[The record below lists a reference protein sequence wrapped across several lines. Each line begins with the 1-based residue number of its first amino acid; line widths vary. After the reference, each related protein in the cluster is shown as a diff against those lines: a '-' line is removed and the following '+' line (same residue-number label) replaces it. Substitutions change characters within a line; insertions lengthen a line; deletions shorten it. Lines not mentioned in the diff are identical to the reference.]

1 MLKYKTTSHGSFGKV
16 LPRSSARVNRDGS
29 SAPIYKGYSHENTS
43 TANIKKS
50 FLPLQR
56 GQRRF
61 LHRVDS
67 IAQLNFPKEVLEE
80 VDALKILSRVRCSDS
95 CLQKCLSLS
104 QSPRGFSLNNRCC
117 RTRTRKH
124 RLSAILPIDGS
135 GHIWVVLQLPC
146 C

>member
-43 TANIKKS
+43 TANVKKS

-56 GQRRF
+56 GQRSF

-67 IAQLNFPKEVLEE
+67 IAQLNFPKEVLKE
-80 VDALKILSRVRCSDS
+80 VDALKILSS

-117 RTRTRKH
+117 RTRKH